1 MKSRQ
6 HLNPKLT
13 RRSWIVLTSA
23 ALTGCGGGGS
33 GGISTSTSM
42 AGSGSG
48 GSTSSTTG
56 TTTGSGVSTAGAPG
70 TGGTGVYQG
79 SITGF
84 GSVIVN
90 GVTYDNS
97 QAVMRLND
105 LVVSQDTLRLG
116 MVATVRGDRVAG
128 STMGTASSIE
138 VWSIAQGVVS
148 EVRAGQFKVAGMTIL
163 TNAATWL
170 YGFAAE
176 APLSNGNYV
185 SVWGLQADS
194 EGHSWTASCVQ
205 ASTADAGA
213 VSSGQVSVEDGQ
225 RTLNGLRLTGTAA
238 NSLVDGV
245 LVRVQGT
252 WSSSTSLQ
260 VVSTKSI
267 DSGVGVQPQDEV
279 EIEGLVTTT
288 PSATGFML
296 GHITV
301 QASPASYSPAG
312 AQISVGSRV
321 EVYGSWQGGVL
332 KATKVELEDAM
343 TPGLVEI
350 KAPFQRYTS
359 QADFVLQGQRCD
371 ATGVVLSQST
381 TAALYKAGAVFKVK
395 GTKNGDWLKVSS
407 MELDH

>member
-1 MKSRQ
+1 MKTRQ
-6 HLNPKLT
+6 NLNTPLT
-13 RRSWIVLTSA
+13 RRSLLVLAGSA
-23 ALTGCGGGGS
+23 LAGCGGGGD
-33 GGISTSTSM
+33 GG
-42 AGSGSG
+42 A
-48 GSTSSTTG
+48 
-56 TTTGSGVSTAGAPG
+56 STASAPG

-105 LVVSQDTLRLG
+105 LVVAQDTLRLG
-116 MVATVRGDRVAG
+116 MVATVRGDRVVG

-148 EVRAGQFKVAGMTIL
+148 EVRIGQFKVAGMTIL

-170 YGFAAE
+170 YDFTAD
-176 APLSNGNYV
+176 APLVNGRYV

-194 EGHSWTASCVQ
+194 EGHSWTATCVQ
-205 ASTADAGA
+205 AAAAGAVA
-213 VSSGQVSVEDGQ
+213 VSSGQVKVEDGQ
-225 RTLNGLRLTGTAA
+225 RTLNDLRLTGTVAI
-238 NSLVDGV
+238 SLADKA

-252 WSSSTSLQ
+252 WSSSTTLQ
-260 VVSTKSI
+260 VLSSQSI
-267 DSGVGVQPQDEV
+267 DSGVGVKPQDEV
-279 EIEGLVTTT
+279 EIEGLVSST
-288 PSATGFML
+288 PTATGFML

-301 QASPASYSPAG
+301 QSSPAVYSPAG
-312 AQISVGSRV
+312 AVIGVGSRV
-321 EVYGSWQGGVL
+321 EVYGSWQGNVL
-332 KATKVELEDAM
+332 KATKVELENAA
-343 TPGLVEI
+343 TSGTVEI
-350 KAPFQRYTS
+350 KAPFQSFTS
-359 QADFVLQGQRCD
+359 VSDYVMQGQHCD

-395 GTKNGDWLKVSS
+395 GTKNGDSLKVSS